1 MQSQHLSLIR
11 MRRFAVVRI
20 AATVLLTLVLLPF
33 TAPCSTFD
41 LAELAGEAPLH
52 GDLQSSSKTDK
63 DSSAADVTPAAGL
76 IVLVAGAPIQVL
88 AVGAETSQSIP
99 QFVLRL

>member
-1 MQSQHLSLIR
+1 MQRQHLSLIR
-11 MRRFAVVRI
+11 MRRFALVRI

-52 GDLQSSSKTDK
+52 GDLQSSSKTHK
-63 DSSAADVTPAAGL
+63 DSSAADVTLATSV
-76 IVLVAGAPIQVL
+76 IVLVAGAPVQVL
-88 AVGAETSQSIP
+88 AVGADTSRSMP